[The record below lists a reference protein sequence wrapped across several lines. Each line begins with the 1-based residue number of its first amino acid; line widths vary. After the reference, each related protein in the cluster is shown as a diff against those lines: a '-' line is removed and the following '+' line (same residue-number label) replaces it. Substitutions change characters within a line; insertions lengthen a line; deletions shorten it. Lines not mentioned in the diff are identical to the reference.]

1 MWGLNKKTGKGIM
14 DKKENYHEMSQD
26 IVFGRNSVKEAIK
39 AKRSINKIFVS
50 KGAKDGSI
58 REILELAKDSRHIIV
73 EVTKSKLDEL
83 CMPFGHSGN
92 TGNHQGI
99 AATLS
104 PHEYADISDI
114 IDKAEKREEK
124 PFIIIL
130 DGVTDTNN
138 FGSIIRSAEAMGVH
152 GIIIGKRRSAPVNA
166 AVDKASSGALS
177 NMLIARVPNISNA
190 IKELK
195 DNGVWVLAAVQGETS
210 MRETNMK
217 GALAIVVGSEDDGV
231 SRLVKENCDYLAAI
245 PMKGKTSSLNAA
257 VAAAIAIYEKC
268 EQDRER

>member
-1 MWGLNKKTGKGIM
+1 M
-14 DKKENYHEMSQD
+14 DRNESNETIEQD

-39 AKRSINKIFVS
+39 ANKPINKIFVS

-58 REILELAKDSRHIIV
+58 KEILRLAKDTRQIII
-73 EVTKSKLDEL
+73 EVSKSKLDEM
-83 CMPFGHSGN
+83 CMPYGYKGE

-99 AATLS
+99 VATMA
-104 PHEYADISDI
+104 PHEYAQISDM
-114 IDKAEKREEK
+114 IDLAKKREEA

-138 FGSIIRSAEAMGVH
+138 FGSIIRSSEAMGVH
-152 GIIIGKRRSAPVNA
+152 GIVVGKRRSAPVTA

-195 DNGVWVLAAVQGETS
+195 DQGVWILATVQGKKS
-210 MRETNMK
+210 IRQTNMK
-217 GALAIVVGSEDDGV
+217 GALAIVIGSEENGV
-231 SRLVKENCDYLAAI
+231 SRLVKENCDYLAEI
-245 PMKGKTSSLNAA
+245 PLKGKTDSLNAA

-268 EQDRER
+268 EQDIK